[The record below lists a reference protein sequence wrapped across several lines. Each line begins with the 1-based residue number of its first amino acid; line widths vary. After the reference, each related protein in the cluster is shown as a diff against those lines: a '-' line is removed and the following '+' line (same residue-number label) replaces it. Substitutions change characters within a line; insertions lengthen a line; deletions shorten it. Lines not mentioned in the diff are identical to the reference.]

1 MLKMI
6 RLEHPDIAHIMNTG
20 YGWDDPREQEGEE
33 EAGRDGNPTFPG
45 FFGKCN
51 QRAGAVEGE

>member
-6 RLEHPDIAHIMNTG
+6 SLEHPDIAHIMNTG

-33 EAGRDGNPTFPG
+33 EEYDEEY
-45 FFGKCN
+45 CD
-51 QRAGAVEGE
+51 